1 MTFDVTSAER
11 AAGAAVEANDEA
23 DVEADVEATG
33 LSKSYRGVAAV
44 DRVSFALPAGSRT
57 ALLGANGAGKSTLL
71 SLLSTLIAPTEGS
84 ARVAGEDLAAAG
96 PELRRR
102 IGVMAHLPM
111 LYEELTPAENLRFFA
126 RLYDLEDGA
135 DRSAELLRDVGLW
148 GRRDEPTGVLSRGMH
163 QRLALA
169 RAVLHRPRVL
179 LLDEPETGLD
189 AEGVELLERLALAAP
204 GITVL
209 AATHRHERVEGWATG
224 RLVLDRGRVVEDA
237 VERRPAAASTSAG
250 AGAAVL
256 QDATSTAAE
265 PAR

>member
-1 MTFDVTSAER
+1 MSAER
-11 AAGAAVEANDEA
+11 PPDAPIETSVGPAVEPAVEA
-23 DVEADVEATG
+23 VG

-71 SLLSTLIAPTEGS
+71 SLLATLVAPTEGS

-126 RLYDLEDGA
+126 RLYSLEDGA
-135 DRSAELLRDVGLW
+135 ERGAELLHAVGLW
-148 GRRDEPTGVLSRGMH
+148 GRRDEPTAVLSRGMH

-169 RAVLHRPRVL
+169 RAVLHRPPVL

-189 AEGVELLERLALAAP
+189 AAGVELLERLALAAP
-204 GITVL
+204 GTTVL
-209 AATHRHERVEGWATG
+209 AATHRHERIEGWASG

-237 VERRPAAASTSAG
+237 IERPPAAPPVPAEAGAPALSAATSSAG
-250 AGAAVL
+250 K
-256 QDATSTAAE
+256 
-265 PAR
+265 PPR

>member
-1 MTFDVTSAER
+1 VSARAASAEQT
-11 AAGAAVEANDEA
+11 AGETIEAGVE
-23 DVEADVEATG
+23 VTG
-33 LSKSYRGVAAV
+33 LGKSYRGVAAV
-44 DRVSFALPAGSRT
+44 DRVSFTLPAGSRT

-71 SLLSTLIAPTEGS
+71 TLLATLIAPTEGS
-84 ARVAGEDLAAAG
+84 ARVAGEDLAKAG
-96 PELRRR
+96 PDLRRH
-102 IGVMAHLPM
+102 IGVMGHLPM

-126 RLYDLEDGA
+126 RLYDLADGA
-135 DRSAELLRDVGLW
+135 ERSMELLRAVGLW

-189 AEGVELLERLALAAP
+189 AEGVELLERLALAAS
-204 GITVL
+204 GTTVL

-237 VERRPAAASTSAG
+237 VEQRSASVSTPAAGGEAARAG
-250 AGAAVL
+250 
-256 QDATSTAAE
+256 ATSTAAE
-265 PAR
+265 APR

>member
-1 MTFDVTSAER
+1 MSAD
-11 AAGAAVEANDEA
+11 AVGAARAIDAATEPPIEAA
-23 DVEADVEATG
+23 VVATG

-44 DRVSFALPAGSRT
+44 DRVSFTLPSGSRT

-126 RLYDLEDGA
+126 RLYDLRDCAARAE
-135 DRSAELLRDVGLW
+135 ELLHAVGLW
-148 GRRDEPTGVLSRGMH
+148 ARRDETTAVLSRGMH

-169 RAVLHRPRVL
+169 RAVLHRPHVL

-189 AEGVELLERLALAAP
+189 SEGVELLERIALTAP
-204 GITVL
+204 GTTVL
-209 AATHRHERVEGWATG
+209 AATHRHERVAGWATG
-224 RLVLDRGRVVEDA
+224 QLVLDRGRVVEDA
-237 VERRPAAASTSAG
+237 IERQPASAPSGASVGEPA
-250 AGAAVL
+250 L
-256 QDATSTAAE
+256 AAE
-265 PAR
+265 ERTR